1 MDFKEATD
9 RLLEAGVNL
18 RDLADEA
25 GVDHDTLR
33 RSRLDP
39 TTRSYRPPP
48 SNWREALA
56 ALAERKGGGL
66 QRLAKQLRAV
76 AED

>member
-1 MDFKEATD
+1 LEFKEATD
-9 RLLEAGVNL
+9 RLLEEGVTL

-56 ALAERKGGGL
+56 ALAERKGGRL
-66 QRLAKQLRAV
+66 QRLAEELKV
-76 AED
+76 

>member
-9 RLLEAGVNL
+9 RLLEGGVTL

-56 ALAERKGGGL
+56 ALAKRKGRGL
-66 QRLAKQLRAV
+66 QQLAKQLRAV
-76 AED
+76 TDE

>member
-9 RLLEAGVNL
+9 RLLEAGVTL

-48 SNWREALA
+48 SNWRK
-56 ALAERKGGGL
+56 ALAELARRKGGTL
-66 QRLAKQLRAV
+66 TQLAKQLRV
-76 AED
+76 AEED